1 MQDSNTPKFNLDD
14 EQIERLAEAIVEKLF
29 IKQEEADAKFL
40 ADLEESNSN
49 AQIYVVNNDGSVLSE
64 LEQQIQIL
72 QKEFDAALKNEL
84 YNTAADLDL
93 KLKML
98 KKKLNDDETN

>member
-1 MQDSNTPKFNLDD
+1 MPNSNTNDFNLNDD
-14 EQIERLAEAIVEKLF
+14 QIERLAEAIVEKLF

-40 ADLEESNSN
+40 ADLEESNAN

-64 LEQQIQIL
+64 LEQQIKLLEQ
-72 QKEFDAALKNEL
+72 EFEVALKKEL

-93 KLKML
+93 KLKIL
-98 KKKLNDDETN
+98 KKKLKDNETN

>member
-1 MQDSNTPKFNLDD
+1 MPNSNTNDFNLNDD
-14 EQIERLAEAIVEKLF
+14 QIERLAEAIVEKLF

-40 ADLEESNSN
+40 ADLETSNSK
-49 AQIYVVNNDGSVLSE
+49 ADIYIVNNDGSALSE
-64 LEQQIQIL
+64 LEQQIKLLEQ
-72 QKEFDAALKNEL
+72 EFEVALKKEL

-98 KKKLNDDETN
+98 KKRRDENKPN